1 MTTPLTYVKPPYY
14 HYCLMFSCVSTIYK
28 LVLLM
33 REFKVQVSH
42 SLIIKFCRIRTNS
55 TFWWLLF
62 AKLWLNYGCIKLGKY
77 LMLLKLIHLIVHIK
91 YYKYKKMWRA
101 KTWAFVLGLKPRL
114 LTRTCPRRRKYWER
128 PHNMWLYREMLKDTN
143 PRGSYFLNLTNVS
156 QVNFALT

>member
-1 MTTPLTYVKPPYY
+1 MFNLIFLILISSGPFIILSIKAGMTTPLTYIKPPYY

-42 SLIIKFCRIRTNS
+42 SLIIKFCRIWTNS

-62 AKLWLNYGCIKLGKY
+62 AKLWLKYGCIKLGKY

-91 YYKYKKMWRA
+91 YYKYKKVFR
-101 KTWAFVLGLKPRL
+101 LSCHLKFIHL
-114 LTRTCPRRRKYWER
+114 
-128 PHNMWLYREMLKDTN
+128 
-143 PRGSYFLNLTNVS
+143 
-156 QVNFALT
+156 